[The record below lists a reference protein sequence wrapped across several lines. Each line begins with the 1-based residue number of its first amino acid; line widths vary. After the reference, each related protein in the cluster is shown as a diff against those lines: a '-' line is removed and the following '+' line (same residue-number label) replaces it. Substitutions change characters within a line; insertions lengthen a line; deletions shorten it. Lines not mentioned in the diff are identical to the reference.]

1 MILGSTRRSAPPVSF
16 RDALLRGLAPDGGLY
31 LPTSWPS
38 VPSDVISSWRGLP
51 IGEIA
56 VRVLTHLVGEE
67 FDRTAFADLVRDAF
81 DFPAPTV
88 PLDDGVSVLELFHG
102 PTLAFKDFG
111 ARFLARIF
119 GYLLDGRGAVK
130 QLEHRDTIVERDGWR
145 RKVER
150 VAHEIGERRPVE
162 LLTDEMG
169 EHSDRDLP

>member
-102 PTLAFKDFG
+102 PTPVEQVAED
-111 ARFLARIF
+111 ARQEPRAKILE
-119 GYLLDGRGAVK
+119 GERGAVK

-150 VAHEIGERRPVE
+150 VAHEIGERRAVE